1 MGKRRKKKKLSVLR
15 LLMTDENAYQSDLSD
30 DSDAVGK
37 DVFEKAAINSLVSG
51 LEDDEFSPQEVIN
64 RRNSQLY
71 IMNTISSSK
80 SKTGN
85 MFSKTA
91 WETLNKSGTRWAI
104 RSFLR
109 FGRSSFISRSMMNSF
124 GTYLMDAI
132 WWFETEQP
140 IVALTI
146 DDVPGLDPETNE
158 NILTLLADYN
168 IKCTFFVTERN
179 AKYIKNA
186 DHFLKRCIS
195 EGHELGNH
203 LAKDIPAHKLPIS
216 VFTKHLLECEHL
228 ISKYCPEHISSNS
241 YIIPPMYMNSKK
253 SSSGSQTS
261 TSEMP
266 LSPSSSSSSS
276 SSSMFTSTSDSTIL
290 KAQQTLSDLPEVL
303 CNDRTQNEQLRTYKW
318 FRPPFGRLTKQ
329 QYELVQSRGYNV
341 VMCDVYPNDVSF
353 QGFPQ
358 FLAQFCTSN
367 ASPGSIVCL
376 HIPSNSFRSAN
387 IEVLKLM
394 LPELSTKF
402 KCVTLSQL
410 AEQVYREQSS
420 DNL

>member
-1 MGKRRKKKKLSVLR
+1 
-15 LLMTDENAYQSDLSD
+15 MTDGNSCQSDLSE
-30 DSDAVGK
+30 DSELAEK
-37 DVFEKAAINSLVSG
+37 DTFGNVAINSLVSG
-51 LEDDEFSPQEVIN
+51 LEDDEIDPQEMLN

-71 IMNTISSSK
+71 IMNTISNSK

-132 WWFETEQP
+132 WWFETNLP
-140 IVALTI
+140 VIALTI

-158 NILTLLADYN
+158 NILTLLGEYN

-203 LAKDIPAHKLPIS
+203 LAKDIPTNKLPIS
-216 VFTKHLLECEHL
+216 TFTKHLLECEYL

-241 YIIPPMYMNSKK
+241 FIIPPMHMNNRRT
-253 SSSGSQTS
+253 SSDSQMTTPEVS
-261 TSEMP
+261 
-266 LSPSSSSSSS
+266 LSPSLSSFSSSY
-276 SSSMFTSTSDSTIL
+276 SSMVTSSSTIL
-290 KAQQTLSDLPEVL
+290 QEDQQISNNNPEINHNNVAQE
-303 CNDRTQNEQLRTYKW
+303 EQCRKYKW

-329 QYELVQSRGYNV
+329 QYELVVSRGYNV

-367 ASPGSIVCL
+367 SSPGSIVCL

-394 LPELSTKF
+394 LPELSRKF

-410 AEQVYREQSS
+410 AERVYREQNSNS
-420 DNL
+420 L

>member
-1 MGKRRKKKKLSVLR
+1 M
-15 LLMTDENAYQSDLSD
+15 
-30 DSDAVGK
+30 
-37 DVFEKAAINSLVSG
+37 
-51 LEDDEFSPQEVIN
+51 N

-80 SKTGN
+80 SKPGN

-91 WETLNKSGTRWAI
+91 WEALNKSGSRWAI

-124 GTYLMDAI
+124 GTYLMDAV
-132 WWFETEQP
+132 WWFDTDLP
-140 IVALTI
+140 VIALTI

-158 NILTLLADYN
+158 SILTLLGEYN

-179 AKYIKNA
+179 AKYIKDA
-186 DHFLKRCIS
+186 DHFLRRCVS

-203 LAKDIPAHKLPIS
+203 LAKDVPAHKLSIS
-216 VFTKHLLECEHL
+216 TFTKHLLECEHL
-228 ISKYCPEHISSNS
+228 ISKYSPEHI
-241 YIIPPMYMNSKK
+241 Y
-253 SSSGSQTS
+253 SSSLIVPPTYLGGKKGAASVGR
-261 TSEMP
+261 P
-266 LSPSSSSSSS
+266 SPPASSFSSSPPQRSHQASG
-276 SSSMFTSTSDSTIL
+276 DGE
-290 KAQQTLSDLPEVL
+290 A
-303 CNDRTQNEQLRTYKW
+303 RTEKSRQYKW

-329 QYELVQSRGYNV
+329 QYELVVSRGYNV

-387 IEVLKLM
+387 IQVFKLM
-394 LPELSTKF
+394 LPELSRKF

-410 AEQVYREQSS
+410 AEQAYSEQQSS
-420 DNL
+420 ETR